1 MRPRVAAARIGLAA
15 AFLAGLGGAAAAHG
29 FGIRYDLPVP
39 LSLYLAGA
47 GSAVALSF
55 VVIALFA
62 GAAPRPVAAARP
74 RARRPSLPARCP
86 AGEAIA
92 VALFVA
98 VMLAGWFGDQDPLMN
113 LAPTAVWIT
122 WWVGLSYLSAV
133 FGNLWGLANPW
144 AAMFAWTERLCG
156 GRLSLDLRYPA
167 WLDVWPGVLLL
178 FAFVWIELIY
188 PRSAVPAAIAALGL
202 CYSLVTWTGM
212 ALFGRTTWLER
223 GEAFALAFGVYARL
237 SPFSSDRGR
246 PASSAMTALILFLLG
261 SVMFD
266 GLLATP
272 VWAAIAARLPV
283 GAIAGE
289 TIGLLAV
296 WLLFI
301 ASYAAVSWVIAA
313 AAGSGHSAGEIA
325 GTFARTLVPIA
336 LAYHLAHYLTYL
348 IIQGQ
353 YVIPLASDPLG
364 RGWDLFGTAGYRVD
378 IAIVGPRFAWLT
390 AVGAIVAGHIAAV
403 WLAHRKALRLFAA
416 PRTGMP
422 GQFAITALM
431 VAYTVTSLTILA
443 APIVERRREA
453 AEPLPPEA
461 AVPADAVIPA
471 AGTGLLHQVGPG
483 HTARVALRFRVLAS
497 PFHDG
502 THTDAAD
509 ILYAYSF
516 AWRWGS
522 GADADPAVAAATTLA
537 RSRLVGLRVAGSDNR
552 SRTIRLAD
560 VTLTRELLIVET
572 YADVDAADPDS
583 TAAVA
588 PPWSTVPWPVLAL
601 MGQAVSRGW
610 AAFSEG
616 EGRRRAVPWLD
627 LVRDAALKER
637 LAPLVAG
644 FARTGWRPPALEQL
658 VSVDAARGRWSALA
672 AFYRAHGHFL
682 VTNGPYRLKAW
693 SAAGAT
699 LEAWRD
705 LSYPLGVGSFDT
717 LPIPRRAFIT
727 KAERTPAGLRISA
740 DVEALRKFSRS
751 WELVR
756 EPLPQFAAEPNL
768 SGPVALACRWL
779 VLTDAGEVAL
789 AGTTPPAADWS
800 FVLPLSG
807 RLRPGNYTVAAAV
820 LVNGNAVDLAIAR
833 IPHVVD

>member
-1 MRPRVAAARIGLAA
+1 MTATN
-15 AFLAGLGGAAAAHG
+15 
-29 FGIRYDLPVP
+29 
-39 LSLYLAGA
+39 
-47 GSAVALSF
+47 SATA
-55 VVIALFA
+55 
-62 GAAPRPVAAARP
+62 
-74 RARRPSLPARCP
+74 
-86 AGEAIA
+86 
-92 VALFVA
+92 
-98 VMLAGWFGDQDPLMN
+98 
-113 LAPTAVWIT
+113 TAVWII
-122 WWVGLSYLSAV
+122 WWVGLPYLSAV

-144 AAMFAWTERLCG
+144 AALFAWCERLCG
-156 GRLSLDLRYPA
+156 RRLSLDLRYPA

-188 PRSAVPAAIAALGL
+188 PLSPVPAAIAALGC
-202 CYSLVTWTGM
+202 CYSLLTWAGM

-237 SPFSSDRGR
+237 SPFSGDRR
-246 PASSAMTALILFLLG
+246 LTASNAMAALILFLLG

-272 VWAAIAARLPV
+272 VWAAIAARLPF

-289 TIGLLAV
+289 TIGLVAM

-301 ASYAAVSWVIAA
+301 ASYAAVSWAIAA
-313 AAGSGHSAGEIA
+313 AAGGGQSVGEIGRA
-325 GTFARTLVPIA
+325 FAFTLVPIA

-348 IIQGQ
+348 LIEGQ
-353 YVIPLASDPLG
+353 YLIPLASDPLG
-364 RGWDLFGTAGYRVD
+364 RGWNLFGTAGYRVD
-378 IAIVGPRFAWLT
+378 IAIVGPRFAWLS

-403 WLAHRKALRLFAA
+403 WLAHRRAQRFFAA
-416 PRTGMP
+416 PRAGMRTQLAMTG
-422 GQFAITALM
+422 LM
-431 VAYTVTSLTILA
+431 VGYTVASLTILA

-453 AEPLPPEA
+453 AEPIPAEA
-461 AVPADAVIPA
+461 AVPADAVIPS
-471 AGTGLLHQVGPG
+471 AGAGLLRAVGPG
-483 HTARVALRFRVLAS
+483 YTARAALRYRILAS

-502 THTDAAD
+502 TRMDAAD

-522 GADADPAVAAATTLA
+522 GAAADPAVAAATALA
-537 RSRLVGLRVAGSDNR
+537 RSRLVGLRVAGTDNR
-552 SRTIRLAD
+552 SKTIRLAD
-560 VTLTRELLIVET
+560 MTLTRELLIVEI
-572 YADVDAADPDS
+572 YADVDAADPDG

-610 AAFSEG
+610 AAFSES
-616 EGRRRAVPWLD
+616 EARRRGVPWLD

-637 LAPLVAG
+637 LAGLVAE
-644 FARTGWRPPALEQL
+644 FARAGWRPPALEQL
-658 VSVDAARGRWSALA
+658 VSVDAARGRWTALA
-672 AFYRAHGHFL
+672 AFYRSHGHFL
-682 VTNGPYRLKAW
+682 VTNGPYRLSAW
-693 SAAGAT
+693 SAGGAT

-727 KAERTPAGLRISA
+727 KAERTREGLRISA
-740 DVEALRKFSRS
+740 DVEALHKFSRS

-768 SGPVALACRWL
+768 FGPVTLACRWL
-779 VLTDAGEVAL
+779 VLTDEGEVAL
-789 AGTTPPAADWS
+789 AGITPPAADSS

-807 RLRPGNYTVAAAV
+807 RLRPGNYTVAAAI
-820 LVNGNAVDLAIAR
+820 LVNGNAVDLAIAH
-833 IPHVVD
+833 ILYVVD